1 MLRPSR
7 VSPAFLLLAL
17 VLFASVEARADAI
30 AITSG
35 SFGTSTPG
43 PGGSFRTFGFDFAG
57 DNLSLRGTEPDGR
70 SQNVNTTAP
79 CFPCS
84 PGQSFFIS
92 HPASL
97 FTFSPTATLVFNG
110 QTYIGWANGPL
121 NFVTSEF
128 VVPTTGESLVTL
140 TGHFTMTG
148 GVTFTPRLLGEPQGV
163 PFSVSDVYGSGLVTV
178 RLQQSFGKYWITSV
192 RYEFQPTP
200 EPATLILLGSGI
212 AGLAARQR
220 RRSSQRRLQEKV

>member
-1 MLRPSR
+1 MFRPTR
-7 VSPAFLLLAL
+7 VSPALLLLAL
-17 VLFASVEARADAI
+17 LLFAPVVARADAI

-35 SFGTSTPG
+35 FFTTSTPG
-43 PGGSFRTFGFDFAG
+43 PGGSFRTYGFNFAG

-70 SQNVNTTAP
+70 SQNVSTTTP

-84 PGQSFFIS
+84 PGQSFSIS

-97 FTFSPTATLVFNG
+97 FTLSPTATLVFNG

-121 NFVTSEF
+121 NFVTEGF
-128 VVPTTGESLVTL
+128 TVPTTGESVVTL

-148 GVTFTPRLLGEPQGV
+148 SITFTPHLLGEPTDV
-163 PFSVSDVYGSGLVTV
+163 PFAVSDVYGSGLVTV
-178 RLQQSFGKYWITSV
+178 RLQQSFGGYWITNI
-192 RYEFQPTP
+192 RYDFQPTP

-220 RRSSQRRLQEKV
+220 RRSRLRGLQEKV